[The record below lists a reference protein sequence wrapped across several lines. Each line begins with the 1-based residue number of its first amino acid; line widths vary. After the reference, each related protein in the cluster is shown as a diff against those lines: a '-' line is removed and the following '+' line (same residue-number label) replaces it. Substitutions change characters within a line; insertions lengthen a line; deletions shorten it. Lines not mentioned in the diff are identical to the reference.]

1 MNFRLTAAAALAG
14 LLAALPAAAQDVDS
28 VAPQLRTNV
37 VSILPLHAAFG
48 FYAGDFEH
56 AMNNTTS
63 LGLGASYF
71 GLGDGDEEDE
81 DPGFQYGSAE
91 AKLRFYPSG
100 DVLSGLSFGLTA
112 GPTWVTA
119 DDDFDG
125 ESESATALGIG
136 FEIARNRLMG
146 VDRRFYYGYG
156 GGLKRLF
163 IVNGEAEGSE
173 TTIPTLRLSVGY
185 AF

>member
-1 MNFRLTAAAALAG
+1 MNIRLAAAAALAG
-14 LLAALPAAAQDVDS
+14 LLAAVPAAAQDADTVP
-28 VAPQLRTNV
+28 APLRTNV
-37 VSILPLHAAFG
+37 VSVLPLHAAIG
-48 FYAGDFEH
+48 FYAGDYER
-56 AMNNTTS
+56 ARNNTTS
-63 LGLGASYF
+63 LGMGASYF
-71 GLGDGDEEDE
+71 EMGDGDD
-81 DPGFQYGSAE
+81 GFQYGSAE
-91 AKLRFYPSG
+91 AKLRYYPSG

-125 ESESATALGIG
+125 ASESATALGIG
-136 FEIARNRLMG
+136 FEIAKSRLMG

>member
-1 MNFRLTAAAALAG
+1 MSFRLTAAAALAG
-14 LLAALPAAAQDVDS
+14 LLAAVPAAAQDADS
-28 VAPQLRTNV
+28 IAAPIRTNV
-37 VSILPLHAAFG
+37 ISILPFHAAIG

-63 LGLGASYF
+63 VGLGASYF
-71 GLGDGDEEDE
+71 EMGGGGEEDD

-91 AKLRFYPSG
+91 AKLRYYPSG

-125 ESESATALGIG
+125 ASESATALGIG
-136 FEIARNRLMG
+136 FEIAKSRLMG

>member
-1 MNFRLTAAAALAG
+1 MNFRLAAAAALGG
-14 LLAALPAAAQDVDS
+14 LLAAVPAAAQDADS
-28 VAPQLRTNV
+28 IVAPLRTNV
-37 VSILPLHAAFG
+37 ISILPFHAAIG

-63 LGLGASYF
+63 LGVGASHIKA
-71 GLGDGDEEDE
+71 GDGDDR
-81 DPGFQYGSAE
+81 FQYGSAE
-91 AKLRFYPSG
+91 VKMRYYPSG

-125 ESESATALGIG
+125 ASESATALGIG
-136 FEIARNRLMG
+136 FEIAKNRIMG

-163 IVNGEAEGSE
+163 IVGGEAENSE
-173 TTIPTLRLSVGY
+173 RTIPTLRLSVGY